1 VKVWLWVAAVAT
13 AVAAIIIAVDV
24 SVDAHHASAPFYD
37 NTKSAEVNGEVT
49 RFLFRNPHSFLFVD
63 AEGENG
69 ETVAWEIEM
78 GTAIMMSR
86 RGWSPDTI
94 KVGDRIKAVGQPSR
108 APGTY
113 GMCCAEL
120 THPDGSPIRAAD

>member
-1 VKVWLWVAAVAT
+1 MKVWFWVAAATT
-13 AVAAIIIAVDV
+13 AVASIAVAIGV
-24 SVDAHHASAPFYD
+24 PVVAHHASAPFYD
-37 NTKSAEVNGEVT
+37 STKSAEINGVVT

-69 ETVAWEIEM
+69 ETIAWEIEM
-78 GTAIMMSR
+78 GTALSLSR

-94 KVGDRIKAVGQPSR
+94 KVGDRIKAAGQPSR

-120 THPDGSPIRAAD
+120 TQPDGSPIRPAD